1 MSTKATE
8 LEKVAV
14 TPSRGLT
21 PFEEMDRLFDTL
33 FHRGWMRPFREL
45 WPEWAGLEGASMR
58 SPRVDLIDREGELLV
73 RAELPGVE
81 KKDLEVSLTGN
92 SLTLRAETRKEQK
105 EEKGEYFRAE
115 IAQGA
120 FSRVLQLPEEIV
132 PDQVQATF
140 ENGILEVHLPKAHR
154 VEPRKIEVK

>member
-1 MSTKATE
+1 MNTKTTD
-8 LEKVAV
+8 LEKVGV

-21 PFEEMDRLFDTL
+21 PFEEMDRMFDTL
-33 FHRGWMRPFREL
+33 LSRGWMRPFREL
-45 WPEWAGLEGASMR
+45 WPEWAGLEGMTLR
-58 SPRVDLIDREGELLV
+58 SPHVDLIDREGELLV
-73 RAELPGVE
+73 RAELPGVD

-92 SLTLRAETRKEQK
+92 SLTVRAETRRETK

-120 FSRVLQLPEEIV
+120 FSRVLQLPEEIL
-132 PDQVQATF
+132 PQEVQASF
-140 ENGILEVHLPKAHR
+140 ENGILEVHLPKAHK